1 LTWER
6 VGSSE
11 VEPVEPGV
19 LVEQLHLELDDEVM
33 VPVDQALQN
42 HQTPL
47 TVLLVV
53 IIIIIP

>member
-1 LTWER
+1 M
-6 VGSSE
+6 
-11 VEPVEPGV
+11 EPVEPGV

-53 IIIIIP
+53 IIIIIIIP